1 MPGEPKK
8 PVKRVT
14 TWALSLVAFLMLA
27 VPSQGTQA
35 SEIVKLT
42 RLVLTGKRVS
52 ESSVPA
58 KPTQAPTSSVTRLP
72 AVSVDG
78 LHMEDGPTQVAGQL
92 RAGIRPS

>member
-8 PVKRVT
+8 PVTRVT
-14 TWALSLVAFLMLA
+14 TVMLSLAALVMMA

-52 ESSVPA
+52 ESSTPTKPA
-58 KPTQAPTSSVTRLP
+58 QTPSPSSTRLP
-72 AVSVDG
+72 AVSLDSV
-78 LHMEDGPTQVAGQL
+78 HMEDGPGQL
-92 RAGIRPS
+92 RAGSRPS